1 MITRMKKW
9 FIESYFSTAQYQQK
23 GDLKMNSKSI
33 FATATITNKSE
44 NQDSKGQISTNLLN
58 AVLVAD
64 GLGSYKYARQASD
77 SVVGSLLKTLGS
89 IKDNSRLDFEKLFKT
104 AKDEL
109 IKLSD
114 KTKTDEEKKGTDS
127 LFGTTLLTIV
137 ETKHTV
143 KIAYVGNGAIWHIRG
158 NFADNF
164 HKTFIEGHQPISI
177 TWNVVNLLN
186 PHSIPENGKEALLR
200 LISECPTDY
209 AECVPTVIE
218 IKKDSQEGDIFMIC
232 SDGIYSA
239 DKPTIFPS
247 KSGKIFIRYEET
259 MQKFFEHLKLF
270 FEKNSE
276 YTNENLSTAINLYL
290 QEVKP
295 DLDDDATLGVLIT
308 EKALNYQK
316 SKKTNNC
323 K

>member
-1 MITRMKKW
+1 MKKW

-143 KIAYVGNGAIWHIRG
+143 KIAYVG
-158 NFADNF
+158 
-164 HKTFIEGHQPISI
+164 
-177 TWNVVNLLN
+177 
-186 PHSIPENGKEALLR
+186 
-200 LISECPTDY
+200 
-209 AECVPTVIE
+209 
-218 IKKDSQEGDIFMIC
+218 
-232 SDGIYSA
+232 
-239 DKPTIFPS
+239 
-247 KSGKIFIRYEET
+247 
-259 MQKFFEHLKLF
+259 
-270 FEKNSE
+270 
-276 YTNENLSTAINLYL
+276 
-290 QEVKP
+290 
-295 DLDDDATLGVLIT
+295 
-308 EKALNYQK
+308 
-316 SKKTNNC
+316 
-323 K
+323 